1 MEAQFETQGG
11 RWVKV
16 AELGDLPKGSM
27 TCIAPDDIPIAIYH
41 LDDGSLWAT
50 EAVCSH
56 QYALLTDGILEDD
69 LVECPLH
76 GAQFNVKTGK
86 ALSEPAEID
95 LRTYEVRLDGMDI
108 LLKI

>member
-1 MEAQFETQGG
+1 MEAQLEMQGT

-16 AELGDLPKGSM
+16 GELGELPKGSM
-27 TCIAPDDIPIAIYH
+27 TCVEPDGTPIAIYH
-41 LDDGSLWAT
+41 LQDGSLWAT

-76 GAQFNVKTGK
+76 AAQFNVKTGK

-95 LRTYEVRLDGMDI
+95 LKTYEVRLDGMDI
-108 LLKI
+108 FLKI

>member
-1 MEAQFETQGG
+1 MQRG

-16 AELGDLPKGSM
+16 AELGELPKGSM
-27 TCIAPDDIPIAIYH
+27 TCVEADGAPIAIYH
-41 LDDGSLWAT
+41 LQDGSLWAT

-76 GAQFNVKTGK
+76 AAQFNVKTGK

-95 LRTYEVRLDGMDI
+95 LKTYEVRLDGMDI
-108 LLKI
+108 LLKV

>member
-1 MEAQFETQGG
+1 MEAQLEAKGS
-11 RWVKV
+11 RWVRAV
-16 AELGDLPKGSM
+16 ELGELPKGSM
-27 TCIAPDDIPIAIYH
+27 TCVDLEGTPIAIYH

-76 GAQFNVKTGK
+76 AAQFNVKTGK
-86 ALSEPAEID
+86 AVSEPAEID
-95 LRTYEVRLDGMDI
+95 LKTFEVRLDGTDI